1 MRGGILGFS
10 KPEHAKTM
18 AEDVEDA
25 KEDDAEADEAAA
37 GEAKKGGMKKLIL
50 FIGLP
55 VVILL
60 LAGVAGGLMFL
71 GGGGEDETQ
80 TAEAGHDGDA
90 HGEATSGA
98 GHAEDGS
105 DPSDM
110 VAANFDSL
118 HTWSFND
125 GVIAN
130 IRDETGRSVL
140 MRVEVALVYTDPR
153 LDAVLEREIVQTHL
167 YDTYVEF
174 LRSLRVED
182 IDGTMGSFRI
192 RAEMQRRAN
201 LVLAPLEVEDVLL
214 PALVIN

>member
-1 MRGGILGFS
+1 
-10 KPEHAKTM
+10 M
-18 AEDVEDA
+18 AEDVDDA
-25 KEDDAEADEAAA
+25 KEDGAETDGAG

-71 GGGGEDETQ
+71 GGGEEEVATEELDENGAPLAA
-80 TAEAGHDGDA
+80 AEA
-90 HGEATSGA
+90 
-98 GHAEDGS
+98 
-105 DPSDM
+105 DPGDM

-118 HTWSFND
+118 HTWSGAD
-125 GVIAN
+125 GENMKITVN
-130 IRDETGRSVL
+130 IRDETGRSVYL
-140 MRVEVALVYTDPR
+140 QVEFALVYTDPR
-153 LDAVLEREIVQTHL
+153 LDEVLGREIVQTHL
-167 YDTYVEF
+167 TDTYVEF

>member
-1 MRGGILGFS
+1 
-10 KPEHAKTM
+10 M
-18 AEDVEDA
+18 AEDVDDA
-25 KEDDAEADEAAA
+25 KEDGAETDEA
-37 GEAKKGGMKKLIL
+37 GGGAKKGGMKKLIL

-60 LAGVAGGLMFL
+60 LAGVAGGLML
-71 GGGGEDETQ
+71 MGGGGDETH
-80 TAEAGHDGDA
+80 TAEAGHDGED
-90 HGEATSGA
+90 G
-98 GHAEDGS
+98 GHAAGGV
-105 DPSDM
+105 DPGDM

-118 HTWSFND
+118 HTWSGAD
-125 GVIAN
+125 GGNMKITVN
-130 IRDETGRSVL
+130 IRDETGRSVYL
-140 MRVEVALVYTDPR
+140 QVEFALVYTDPR
-153 LDAVLEREIVQTHL
+153 LDAVLGREIVQTHL
-167 YDTYVEF
+167 TDTYVEF